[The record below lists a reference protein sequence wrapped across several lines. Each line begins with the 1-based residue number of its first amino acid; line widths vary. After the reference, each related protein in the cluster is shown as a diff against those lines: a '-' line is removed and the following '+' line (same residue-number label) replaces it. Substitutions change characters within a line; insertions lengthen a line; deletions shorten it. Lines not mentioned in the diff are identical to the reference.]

1 MEHHETEPL
10 AHGLRVIDELMASSV
25 QLPSQTPRQSTWS
38 AEKRLA
44 AAVLGTTLLELRERH
59 DDPSRRRRIAE
70 SLEWIHSDEVEW
82 PFSFLRL
89 CDVFELDAEWVR
101 GVVARWQQVSTKRRE
116 RMRPRYRQ
124 AA

>member
-10 AHGLRVIDELMASSV
+10 AQGLRVIDELMAATV
-25 QLPSQTPRQSTWS
+25 QLPSQTPKHSTWS
-38 AEKRLA
+38 PEKRLA

-59 DDPSRRRRIAE
+59 DDPTRRRRIAE
-70 SLEWIHSDEVEW
+70 SLEWIASDEVEW

-89 CDVFELDAEWVR
+89 CDVFGLDAGWVR
-101 GVVARWQQVSTKRRE
+101 GVVARWQQVSTNRRE

>member
-1 MEHHETEPL
+1 MEHHDHEPL
-10 AHGLRVIDELMASSV
+10 ASGLKVIDELMSSSV

-38 AEKRLA
+38 AEMRLA

-70 SLEWIHSDEVEW
+70 SLEWIASDEVEW

-89 CDVFELDAEWVR
+89 CDVFGLDPGWVR
-101 GVVARWQQVSTKRRE
+101 GVVARWQQVSTNRRE